1 MCVFREDVARL
12 AVKSR
17 GLKAKKE
24 ALAGS
29 KGKPRCSVNDRFCQ
43 CGHVFP
49 GVHKEVLQLGS
60 WALPK
65 QDIVSVKFFKHMLVT
80 LYKIILVI
88 LPSVGSD

>member
-1 MCVFREDVARL
+1 MRL
-12 AVKSR
+12 QRGCSKASR
-17 GLKAKKE
+17 QKQGVE
-24 ALAGS
+24 NEERSFSGS

-88 LPSVGSD
+88 LPSLGSD